1 MAMKN
6 PPRRTT
12 IRGQKHLL
20 AYITPEEADVL
31 KAMGGSGEKVHGIP
45 AFYGGFGG
53 DEGRSQGGFGGRGR
67 DYDGGGGNERDS
79 QGRDKALE
87 AAKAERAARDA
98 AQQAADRA
106 KAEATA
112 KREIARAEAARQAE
126 LDRISNQSPGAM
138 GGMIGSAYQ
147 TAPSVGRG
155 FDVNLAK
162 AMSRIAAAPASQR
175 LGFTDRQ
182 IMKAYQTGT
191 QPGIMGMLG
200 MPLGRTQNY
209 LTFNDPRKGIYSSFD
224 SQAAPLGALGFVSE
238 LFDLDPYVTTGFNQD
253 GSLGDGRGDG
263 GRDDV
268 VEAQTN
274 PVTGQQDQCPEGYVF
289 DEDLQAC
296 RMGGDL
302 PMDYTG
308 RPGVGA
314 ATGDLYGRMGLLDIA
329 PTGLGMFKE
338 RFGAGFGTPSEFDAA
353 NLAFRRSGGVQRP
366 YEGYTLLA

>member
-45 AFYGGFGG
+45 AFYGGFEG
-53 DEGRSQGGFGGRGR
+53 EGRSQGGFGGRGR
-67 DYDGGGGNERDS
+67 DYGGDGPDP
-79 QGRDKALE
+79 QGDNVDIS
-87 AAKAERAARDA
+87 DA
-98 AQQAADRA
+98 GD
-106 KAEATA
+106 
-112 KREIARAEAARQAE
+112 
-126 LDRISNQSPGAM
+126 DDVSMGMSPGAM
-138 GGMIGSAYQ
+138 GGKIGSNYQ
-147 TAPSVGRG
+147 KAPSVGDG
-155 FDVNLAK
+155 FDVNLNK
-162 AMSRIAAAPASQR
+162 AMTRIAAAPATQR
-175 LGFTDRQ
+175 LNLVDKM
-182 IMKAYQTGT
+182 IMKAYQDRLA
-191 QPGIMGMLG
+191 PGLMGGLFDA
-200 MPLGRTQNY
+200 PLGRTQNFQ
-209 LTFNDPRKGIYSSFD
+209 LFDDPRKGIFKSFQN
-224 SQAAPLGALGFVSE
+224 QASPFGALGFLSNI
-238 LFDLDPYVTTGFNQD
+238 FDLDPYVTTGYVD
-253 GSLGDGRGDG
+253 RIGPEGDGR
-263 GRDDV
+263 DV
-268 VEAQTN
+268 VPAEYN
-274 PVTGQQDQCPEGYVF
+274 PVTGQQNQCPEGYVF

-366 YEGYTLLA
+366 YEGYTLLS